1 MSSPINSSQWMYAS
15 GGFYGHEI
23 SNSLRL
29 NDGDS
34 PHLAITPGS
43 AGNRKTFTWS
53 AWIKLGA
60 LANGSN
66 QITLFDAS
74 SSSSEQHG
82 IVYSGQ
88 QFYVFGYTSSFTYRK
103 LLTALHR
110 DPSAW
115 MNLVV
120 AFDTTDSTAA
130 DRIKIYV
137 NGTRQTDFSGTN
149 TNPSEDYET
158 GFNNTVAHGLGG
170 RIYDTANYFDGYIA
184 EVNLIDG
191 TALGPDSFGETKSGI
206 WIPKNTSGLTFGT
219 NGFRL
224 QFKQTGTSQNAS
236 GIGAD
241 TSGETNHFAVTN
253 LVAGDVTTD
262 TPSNNFCTFNP
273 ISDDDQVANTFSEG
287 NLGVTPPGSGGFE
300 SAVATFALPRTGKWY
315 WEYRT
320 GQGGGSI
327 YGRPSI
333 ITVDE
338 FYTQNG
344 ADARDEVSGGSA
356 ATNPN
361 GILFTAN
368 DGGKRINN
376 GDTSFGS
383 AVSAGDKIGLA
394 YNAGTG
400 QLFIYIN
407 NSIQASGA
415 AINETIKGN
424 FAGKDVFIMH
434 ERYNGNGLDLYNFG
448 QDSSFAGAETAQGN
462 ADGEG
467 FGDFYYAPP
476 SGFLALCSANL
487 PDPDIDP
494 AKDESPA
501 DHFNTVLWTGD
512 NSVPRNITGVGF
524 SPDWMWVKDRVA
536 ANNNVLVDTVRGISE
551 LLYSNT
557 NVAGVTSATQIS
569 AVGTDGFTIGATTYM
584 NENGSSNKY
593 VAWNWLAGT
602 AFSNDASATS
612 VGTIDST
619 GQINTKAGFSII
631 SYTGNG
637 ATGATVAHGLSSA
650 LEFYIIKNRDAGFS
664 WTAYHVG
671 KGAEHYIQLDTSS
684 TATSTDD
691 WNDTAPTS
699 SVFTVS
705 GDEGRINKNGTAYIA
720 YCFHSV
726 EGYSKCG
733 FHEGNANA
741 DGVFVQLSFRPAWL
755 MVKNLDAA
763 GSWIIFD
770 NTREGGVN
778 NIINDHLMADTTAD
792 EGTDNDIDFVS
803 NGFKAR
809 RSSTSFNS
817 HHSFVFLAFADQPF
831 KYANAR

>member
-103 LLTALHR
+103 LLTAQHR
-110 DPSAW
+110 DPMAW

-191 TALGPDSFGETKSGI
+191 TALTPASFGETKSGI

-224 QFKQTGTSQNAS
+224 EFKQTGTSQNAS

-253 LVAGDVTTD
+253 LVAGDVTPD
-262 TPSNNFCTFNP
+262 TPTNNFCTFNP

-344 ADARDEVSGGSA
+344 ADARDEVTGGSA

-376 GDTSFGS
+376 SDTSFGS

-415 AINETIKGN
+415 AINESIKGN

-487 PDPDIDP
+487 PEP
-494 AKDESPA
+494 AISP
-501 DHFNTVLWTGD
+501 L
-512 NSVPRNITGVGF
+512 
-524 SPDWMWVKDRVA
+524 
-536 ANNNVLVDTVRGISE
+536 
-551 LLYSNT
+551 
-557 NVAGVTSATQIS
+557 
-569 AVGTDGFTIGATTYM
+569 DG
-584 NENGSSNKY
+584 
-593 VAWNWLAGT
+593 
-602 AFSNDASATS
+602 
-612 VGTIDST
+612 
-619 GQINTKAGFSII
+619 Q
-631 SYTGNG
+631 
-637 ATGATVAHGLSSA
+637 
-650 LEFYIIKNRDAGFS
+650 
-664 WTAYHVG
+664 
-671 KGAEHYIQLDTSS
+671 
-684 TATSTDD
+684 
-691 WNDTAPTS
+691 
-699 SVFTVS
+699 VS
-705 GDEGRINKNGTAYIA
+705 D
-720 YCFHSV
+720 
-726 EGYSKCG
+726 
-733 FHEGNANA
+733 
-741 DGVFVQLSFRPAWL
+741 
-755 MVKNLDAA
+755 
-763 GSWIIFD
+763 
-770 NTREGGVN
+770 
-778 NIINDHLMADTTAD
+778 
-792 EGTDNDIDFVS
+792 
-803 NGFKAR
+803 
-809 RSSTSFNS
+809 
-817 HHSFVFLAFADQPF
+817 
-831 KYANAR
+831 

>member
-1 MSSPINSSQWMYAS
+1 MTIIQNAGTGEVSL
-15 GGFYGHEI
+15 GFYGHGI
-23 SNSLRL
+23 DNSLRF
-29 NDGDS
+29 NDDDS
-34 PHLAITPGS
+34 AYLSKTPGS
-43 AGNRKTFTWS
+43 GGNRTTFTLSCWVKRSNLGEQTILDAFEDDQNRTRLMIDAGNRFQLFQRLSNADHSLICSGISRDLS
-53 AWIKLGA
+53 AWYNVIWA
-60 LANGSN
+60 
-66 QITLFDAS
+66 
-74 SSSSEQHG
+74 
-82 IVYSGQ
+82 V
-88 QFYVFGYTSSFTYRK
+88 
-103 LLTALHR
+103 
-110 DPSAW
+110 
-115 MNLVV
+115 
-120 AFDTTDSTAA
+120 DTTQSTAA
-130 DRIKIYV
+130 NRVKIYI
-137 NGTRQTDFSGTN
+137 NGVQQTFTG
-149 TNPSEDYET
+149 T
-158 GFNNTVAHGLGG
+158 GFPDQNEDTFINHTVGHSIGSANDSGG
-170 RIYDTANYFDGYIA
+170 RETYFDGYLA
-184 EVNLIDG
+184 EMNLIDG
-191 TALGPDSFGETKSGI
+191 SQLTPASFGETKDSI

-224 QFKQTGTSQNAS
+224 EFKQTGTGTAS
-236 GIGAD
+236 TSTIGAD
-241 TSGETNHFAVTN
+241 TSGQTNHFT
-253 LVAGDVTTD
+253 
-262 TPSNNFCTFNP
+262 SNNLAANDVVADSPTNNWCTFNP
-273 ISDDDQVANTFSEG
+273 LSDDDQVANTFSQG

-344 ADARDEVSGGSA
+344 GDARDEVTGGSA

-376 GDTSFGS
+376 SDTSFGS

-434 ERYNGNGLDLYNFG
+434 ERYNGGGLDMYNFG

-462 ADGEG
+462 ADGNG
-467 FGDFYYAPP
+467 KGDFFYAPP
-476 SGFLALCSANL
+476 TDFLALCSANL
-487 PDPDIDP
+487 PDVTIGPGQ
-494 AKDESPA
+494 SSQA
-501 DHFNTVLWTGD
+501 DDNFNTVLWTGD

-536 ANNNVLVDTVRGISE
+536 ANNHVLVDTVRGISE
-551 LLYSNT
+551 LLYSNS
-557 NVAGVTSATQIS
+557 NIAAVTGASQIS
-569 AVGTDGFTIGATTYM
+569 AVGTDGFTIGANTYM
-584 NENGSSNKY
+584 NENGSSNTY
-593 VAWNWLAGT
+593 VGWNWLAAT

-612 VGTIDST
+612 VGTIDCT
-619 GQINTKAGFSII
+619 GRVNTKAGLSII

-664 WTAYHVG
+664 WTSYHAG
-671 KGAEHYIQLDTSS
+671 KGAAHYIQLDSS
-684 TATSTDD
+684 GAATSTND
-691 WNDTAPTS
+691 WNGTAPTS

-726 EGYSKCG
+726 EGYSKVG
-733 FHEGNANA
+733 SYVGNGNA
-741 DGVFVQLSFRPAWL
+741 DGPFIHTGFRPAWIL
-755 MVKNLDAA
+755 IKNITDANEE
-763 GSWIIFD
+763 WEMWD
-770 NTREGGVN
+770 NTRDPHNVVTQRLRASTNG
-778 NIINDHLMADTTAD
+778 ADVSSTFM
-792 EGTDNDIDFVS
+792 DFVS
-803 NGFKAR
+803 NGVKQRNYSGGYNA
-809 RSSTSFNS
+809 SNKTYIY
-817 HHSFVFLAFADQPF
+817 LAFADQPF
-831 KYANAR
+831 KYSNAR